1 MTSRLDY
8 EALVSG
14 LPDAL
19 VGVDADLR
27 VVLWNPP
34 AEQLLGRS
42 ARRVTGRPLKEAF
55 PPDTSLVRHL
65 TDTLATS
72 ESRSEASAAVET
84 PDGHASRAS
93 TLAAPPAR

>member
-1 MTSRLDY
+1 VTSRLDY

-27 VVLWNPP
+27 VVLWNPA
-34 AEQLLGRS
+34 AEELLGRS
-42 ARRVTGRPLKEAF
+42 ARRVTGRPLKEVF

-65 TDTLATS
+65 TDTLATG
-72 ESRSEASAAVET
+72 ESRSESSAVIE
-84 PDGHASRAS
+84 
-93 TLAAPPAR
+93 APCG